1 MKFALIIFSI
11 FSAVSVFAR
20 DCPQETILSQ
30 DKASP
35 VIEGSEGYGVV
46 IESSCVKGSVQ
57 LKNEIN
63 VIESAVTGGY
73 YEGADRGVHSAYTR
87 PSNIW
92 RSHQSGSNVFKGHWQ
107 VMSDTSGVHI
117 DGKLDCVLD
126 GRVCLSVEIG
136 SLATVEP
143 GATLIGH
150 AAANG
155 HVDGGVVLDGGSAA
169 AEYGLLLCGVG
180 VNNAY
185 GGSRVTGCSVS
196 IGDITNATLDGWVGL
211 DQESSMMGG
220 TIKGQGEI
228 TVSNLISPNIDS
240 AFFRIWDINGHV
252 AFHFRDVQLC
262 HTIPPLDEIVQG
274 YTNCGVMNKAIDRLW
289 ELR

>member
-57 LKNEIN
+57 LKKEIN
-63 VIESAVTGGY
+63 VKESAVTGGY
-73 YEGADRGVHSAYTR
+73 YEGVERGALAAFAR

-92 RSHQSGSNVFKGHWQ
+92 RSHQSGDNVFKGHWE
-107 VMSDTSGVHI
+107 VMSDTSGVII

-126 GRVCLSVEIG
+126 GRICMSVEIG

-143 GATLIGH
+143 GATLKGH
-150 AAANG
+150 AVASG
-155 HVDGGVVLDGGSAA
+155 HVDGGVVLDGGSTASDF
-169 AEYGLLLCGVG
+169 GLLICGVY

-185 GGSRVTGCSVS
+185 GGSHVSGCSVS
-196 IGDITNATLDGWVGL
+196 TGDITNATIDGWVSV
-211 DQESSMMGG
+211 DQGSSINGG
-220 TIKGQGEI
+220 TIRGKGEI
-228 TVSNLISPNIDS
+228 RESNLVSPDIAS
-240 AFFRIWDINGHV
+240 AFFRIWDINGVV
-252 AFHFRDVQLC
+252 AFHFGDVQLC

-274 YTNCGVMNKAIDRLW
+274 YTNCFKGKEQFNEFL
-289 ELR
+289 ELQ